1 MENCSRW
8 FADGYLEELDE
19 IPTRNLFVCESPNQ
33 MISKS
38 LISNKYIK
46 NYTTILDDIER
57 IDTKFVFDKVF
68 LVGET
73 FFEIDQET
81 LEDLK
86 SRCYEIYTFEAEFFE
101 QENLLKIFLKN

>member
-1 MENCSRW
+1 MEDCSRW

-46 NYTTILDDIER
+46 NYTTILDEIER
-57 IDTKFVFDKVF
+57 IGQNFTFHKVF
-68 LVGET
+68 LIGET
-73 FFEIDQET
+73 FFEIDQDT
-81 LEDLK
+81 LEELK
-86 SRCYEIYTFEAEFFE
+86 SKSLEIYTFESEFFNRE
-101 QENLLKIFLKN
+101 DIIKIFLKK